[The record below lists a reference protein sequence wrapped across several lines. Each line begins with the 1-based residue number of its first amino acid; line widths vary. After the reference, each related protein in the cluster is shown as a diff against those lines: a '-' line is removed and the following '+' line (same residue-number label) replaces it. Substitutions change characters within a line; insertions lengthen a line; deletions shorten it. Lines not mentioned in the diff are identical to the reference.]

1 MQTEWTYTARAP
13 SRELTLAEAS
23 TRDAKEQ
30 VNAADLDL
38 WIVNTKQKVLDL
50 IRAEFDAT
58 PFPWIGDLDFKCMSG
73 HLDDAFGDALGDLA
87 RELD

>member
-1 MQTEWTYTARAP
+1 MNYSYHPRTFT
-13 SRELTLAEAS
+13 RELTLAEAA

-38 WIVNTKQKVLDL
+38 WIVNTKQKVMDL

-58 PFPWIGDLDFKCMSG
+58 PFPWIGDLDYKCMSN

>member
-1 MQTEWTYTARAP
+1 MQTEWTYSPRAA

-58 PFPWIGDLDFKCMSG
+58 PFPWVGDCDFQCLSV